1 MVRRTV
7 SLPQSTDALVRE
19 LAEEGE
25 SFSAAVT
32 RLIEAGAAA
41 LKGGRRLS
49 YVGSVEGPGDE
60 QGLRAEE
67 ILREVFKELDHG
79 ERPQV

>member
-7 SLPQSTDALVRE
+7 SLPESTDALVRE

-32 RLIEAGAAA
+32 RLLEAGAAA
-41 LKGGRRLS
+41 LKSGRRPS
-49 YVGSVEGPGDE
+49 WIGSVEGPGDE
-60 QGLRAEE
+60 IGLKAEE
-67 ILREVFKELDHG
+67 YLREIIEEHEKH
-79 ERPQV
+79 ERPQL